1 MKKLKYILAAALTAV
16 TMSTA
21 FTGCQDNEIFDVNA
35 PEDLDARIDEA
46 ASRIAERERLARE
59 AEEAKRNAIL
69 EKLQDDVYQ
78 VGNTDNGGAFWQ
90 TFSKSYKIS
99 STDEAF
105 MIKFK
110 NFTSGANTYH
120 NFGVVVTNDVEHQY
134 GDGSVYPAGAGYAEY
149 AVVRA
154 DNFKNWAWGNENGV
168 GWNTSE
174 DSGAE
179 QKKRLKTS
187 YDATEAEDKKFSEQM
202 EGADCEVLITRAG
215 DTINMSFTMTT
226 WAGATLTKSFFLKES
241 GIADKDIRVFLITEK
256 GHFVVYKVSTEAL
269 EVPLWSDGVIFTE
282 DQKDNEG
289 ISKVD
294 PRWRINSLGEVAS
307 LKLDNY
313 KKAIVH
319 LDEAEVS
326 EKSVEKIITS
336 YIFDKKTSTAKLIYK
351 NGAELEC
358 ETSKISFF
366 SSDDFTTPGEKTI
379 YATYNAKS
387 GEREVPVMTSFT
399 VTVTPPI
406 SSIEV
411 EAVSTTYYYAP
422 GTTTPPT
429 KDDIDAASFIKAVNG
444 KTGVVDIPIS
454 AEDYTVEV
462 TSEPTSMSGK
472 FVITV
477 TYKDMTANLE
487 VALQQMESKTISL
500 AGKEIGDE
508 NYSNDF
514 CSELTQATKVAVGS
528 GVKFNFTN
536 KSAGTDNYKN
546 FIVVLSNSEA
556 MERFND
562 NCYGVMRAD
571 YAAWGHTSDGISNWN
586 WECSLF
592 ETWNVE
598 ANWVWDGDDTHSKM
612 REAISDSKVTVEII
626 NKGSLVD
633 VKCTIESNKDNQTY
647 FQNYLNIPVSGD
659 VYAAFSSDHANLIF
673 E

>member
-78 VGNTDNGGAFWQ
+78 VGNTENGGPFWQ
-90 TFSKSYKIS
+90 TFSKSYKIL
-99 STDEAF
+99 STDDAF

-110 NFTSGANTYH
+110 NFTSGANTFH
-120 NFGVVVTNDVEHQY
+120 NFGIVVTNDVEHLY
-134 GDGSVYPAGAGYAEY
+134 GDGKVYPAGSGYVEY

-154 DNFKNWAWGNENGV
+154 DNYKNWAWGNENGE
-168 GWNTSE
+168 GWNTE
-174 DSGAE
+174 YDSGAE

-256 GHFVVYKVSTEAL
+256 GHFVVYKVSAEPL
-269 EVPLWSDGVIFTE
+269 EVPAWSEGVIFTE
-282 DQKDNEG
+282 DQKDDKG

-313 KKAIVH
+313 KTAIAQ
-319 LDEAEVS
+319 LDKAEVS

-399 VTVTPPI
+399 VTVTPAI

-411 EAVSTTYYYAP
+411 EAASTTYYYAH

-429 KDDIDAASFIKAVNG
+429 KADINAASFIKSVIG
-444 KTGVVDIPIS
+444 KTGDVDIPIS

-477 TYKDMTANLE
+477 TYKDLSTTLE
-487 VALQQMESKTISL
+487 VSLESYTEIVHNITGKIGSTDAAYYSSTTDFVELGNAESVTFKFAQETAGQGQYQGWVVLVRDVDNKDKVLLRPDNWDNVADGNVGIVTTLTTKSGEVDPDWYKDGKGMANIIKKANCEITFKYLQGVVHITTKTVADGTSYN
-500 AGKEIGDE
+500 GTEYDGYTYTTTYSPTIGTE
-508 NYSNDF
+508 K
-514 CSELTQATKVAVGS
+514 CKVA
-528 GVKFNFTN
+528 
-536 KSAGTDNYKN
+536 
-546 FIVVLSNSEA
+546 
-556 MERFND
+556 M
-562 NCYGVMRAD
+562 
-571 YAAWGHTSDGISNWN
+571 
-586 WECSLF
+586 
-592 ETWNVE
+592 
-598 ANWVWDGDDTHSKM
+598 
-612 REAISDSKVTVEII
+612 
-626 NKGSLVD
+626 
-633 VKCTIESNKDNQTY
+633 TI
-647 FQNYLNIPVSGD
+647 
-659 VYAAFSSDHANLIF
+659 DHAKLSF

>member
-1 MKKLKYILAAALTAV
+1 
-16 TMSTA
+16 
-21 FTGCQDNEIFDVNA
+21 
-35 PEDLDARIDEA
+35 
-46 ASRIAERERLARE
+46 
-59 AEEAKRNAIL
+59 
-69 EKLQDDVYQ
+69 
-78 VGNTDNGGAFWQ
+78 
-90 TFSKSYKIS
+90 
-99 STDEAF
+99 
-105 MIKFK
+105 
-110 NFTSGANTYH
+110 
-120 NFGVVVTNDVEHQY
+120 
-134 GDGSVYPAGAGYAEY
+134 
-149 AVVRA
+149 
-154 DNFKNWAWGNENGV
+154 
-168 GWNTSE
+168 
-174 DSGAE
+174 
-179 QKKRLKTS
+179 
-187 YDATEAEDKKFSEQM
+187 M

-256 GHFVVYKVSTEAL
+256 GHFVVYKVSAEPL
-269 EVPLWSDGVIFTE
+269 EVPAWSKGVIFTE
-282 DQKDNEG
+282 DQKDDEG

-307 LKLDNY
+307 LVLDNY

-336 YIFDKKTSTAKLIYK
+336 YIFDKKTSTAKLVYK

-429 KDDIDAASFIKAVNG
+429 KADINAASFIKSVIG

-477 TYKDMTANLE
+477 TYKDLSTTLE
-487 VALQQMESKTISL
+487 VKLEESNTENLILTGTI
-500 AGKEIGDE
+500 
-508 NYSNDF
+508 
-514 CSELTQATKVAVGS
+514 VGS
-528 GVKFNFTN
+528 GKFVTDEVFGKVFENDNSAQRTSYLLLPEGSIPDCSKTKAMSISFWVNGNGKAALYSPIFSAYGAAPNNNKNTFPMFIIQGRGLLQTNCSGWTNFEGTEGKIPINDNGAKNVEDISYLKDN
-536 KSAGTDNYKN
+536 KWHLVTITITDTHAE
-546 FIVVLSNSEA
+546 FIVDEKVINSWTYDGTEGKNATGFLTDGHSSLKYICLGGNQAWDWSDYDSGYKYANFKIYNRVLTKDEI
-556 MERFND
+556 
-562 NCYGVMRAD
+562 
-571 YAAWGHTSDGISNWN
+571 AA
-586 WECSLF
+586 
-592 ETWNVE
+592 
-598 ANWVWDGDDTHSKM
+598 
-612 REAISDSKVTVEII
+612 RVTKKE
-626 NKGSLVD
+626 
-633 VKCTIESNKDNQTY
+633 
-647 FQNYLNIPVSGD
+647 
-659 VYAAFSSDHANLIF
+659 
-673 E
+673 

>member
-78 VGNTDNGGAFWQ
+78 VGNTENGGPFWQ
-90 TFSKSYKIS
+90 TFSKSYKIL
-99 STDEAF
+99 STDDAF

-120 NFGVVVTNDVEHQY
+120 NFGIVVTNDVEHQY

-154 DNFKNWAWGNENGV
+154 DNFNNWAWGNENGV
-168 GWNTSE
+168 AWNTGE

-215 DTINMSFTMTT
+215 DTINMSYTITT
-226 WAGATLTKSFFLKES
+226 WAGATLTKSFFLKEA

-269 EVPLWSDGVIFTE
+269 EVPLWSEGVIFTE

-313 KKAIVH
+313 KTAIVQ
-319 LDEAEVS
+319 LDKAEVS

-399 VTVTPPI
+399 VTVTPAI

-411 EAVSTTYYYAP
+411 EAASTTYYYAP

-429 KDDIDAASFIKAVNG
+429 KADINAASFIKSVIG
-444 KTGVVDIPIS
+444 KTGAVDIPIS

-462 TSEPTSMSGK
+462 TSEPTDMSGK

-487 VALQQMESKTISL
+487 VSLQEESYTEIVHNIT
-500 AGKEIGDE
+500 GEIGSTDAAY
-508 NYSNDF
+508 YSSTTDF
-514 CSELTQATKVAVGS
+514 VELGSGESVTFKFAQETAAVGCYNGWVVIVKNSDGTDKVALRPDNWDNVAGGNVGIATSLTNPNGGIDEDWYKGGDGMAAITRKANCEITFKYLS
-528 GVKFNFTN
+528 GVVSITTKTV
-536 KSAGTDNYKN
+536 ADGTSYNGTEY
-546 FIVVLSNSEA
+546 
-556 MERFND
+556 
-562 NCYGVMRAD
+562 
-571 YAAWGHTSDGISNWN
+571 DGYTYTTTYSPTIGT
-586 WECSLF
+586 EKC
-592 ETWNVE
+592 
-598 ANWVWDGDDTHSKM
+598 
-612 REAISDSKVTVEII
+612 KVA
-626 NKGSLVD
+626 L
-633 VKCTIESNKDNQTY
+633 TI
-647 FQNYLNIPVSGD
+647 
-659 VYAAFSSDHANLIF
+659 DHAKLSF